1 LIPDSKVFS
10 GRVTNIYIYL
20 FIYLFIGLESYWEM
34 QQKNLM
40 IGVGVAVLVVIV
52 IVVIIVASSSGTST
66 TTMPT
71 GTPMSSTTP
80 TMGMTTY
87 PTASA
92 TPAPTMQAA
101 YTYLGCYEAYTS
113 TSTPTFAYQAENGST
128 SGQGFDVDECAY
140 IAKISGATYFGLQYV
155 ANSGTATAQCW
166 YGDSSTDY
174 AAGGTA
180 TSTYVDDH
188 GLVVGGANVNAVYQL
203 MGTGTIYTPPYSYL
217 GCYGDS
223 NTTRALPGGP
233 SITMVATGDINNQ
246 VFDANSCAS
255 FAYSAG
261 ATYFGLQDISTNGTA
276 TAACFYGTA
285 TADYSEYGTT
295 TCAYTDDLGNAAGGP
310 DINATYMLS

>member
-233 SITMVATGDINNQ
+233 SITMVGTSTTRCSMPIVVPHLHTLQ
-246 VFDANSCAS
+246 VQRTSVCKISPPTVQLQPHVSMEQQQPIIAN
-255 FAYSAG
+255 
-261 ATYFGLQDISTNGTA
+261 TELQPVRI
-276 TAACFYGTA
+276 
-285 TADYSEYGTT
+285 
-295 TCAYTDDLGNAAGGP
+295 LM
-310 DINATYMLS
+310 I